1 MRSIPSVARLVL
13 LLLSVCAGPLI
24 AQDRRLGERLDSTT
38 ASAVQLLVDSAHAT
52 GLPTEPLV
60 QKALEGKTMGANAE
74 RIQEAVSALLD
85 RLGRAREALGPDAG
99 QAELTAG
106 ASALRAGLAPASLRQ
121 LHALRTGSSL
131 AVPISVLTDL
141 VVQGLPQD
149 EATREVLDLARN
161 GRSDDDFVA
170 LRRRMEERLRTAD
183 SGASP

>member
-1 MRSIPSVARLVL
+1 ML
-13 LLLSVCAGPLI
+13 LLLQASVLA
-24 AQDRRLGERLDSTT
+24 AQDRRLGERLDPGT
-38 ASAVQLLVDSAHAT
+38 AAAVQRLVDSAHAT

-60 QKALEGKTMGANAE
+60 QKALEGKTMGASAE
-74 RIQEAVSALLD
+74 RIQEAVGALLD
-85 RLGRAREALGPDAG
+85 RLVHARDALGPDAG

-141 VVQGLPQD
+141 VVQGLPPD

-161 GRSDDDFVA
+161 GRSDDEFVA
-170 LRRRMEERLRTAD
+170 LRRRMEERLRTTD
-183 SGASP
+183 SGAPP